1 MFQETLP
8 DAQASAIPFKFA
20 LPPVTP
26 ALPFATT
33 LEARRSLALQGT
45 FRAGNFRIQQGCIAL
60 HQSLGDGRRQILDI
74 LGPGRLLGPDLMSA
88 LACSAEPMTTTSIEI
103 LPSGPA
109 NDADL
114 LLALRLMLKR
124 AQAHATLLGRKTA
137 AEKVA
142 SALID
147 LAAQFAGSRQTGHRR
162 PLTFRLYL
170 TRADLADWLGLTLET
185 VSRTLNA
192 FKRGRVIDFQHAD
205 IITIT
210 DSATLATLAAGE
222 LPRQTKALGR

>member
-8 DAQASAIPFKFA
+8 DAQASAIPFKFT
-20 LPPVTP
+20 LPPVAH
-26 ALPFATT
+26 ALPFTT
-33 LEARRSLALQGT
+33 ILEARRSLALQGT

-74 LGPGRLLGPDLMSA
+74 LGPGRLLGPDLMGA
-88 LACSAEPMTTTSIEI
+88 PACSAEPMTSTSIET
-103 LPSGPA
+103 LPAGPGT
-109 NDADL
+109 DADV

-147 LAAQFAGSRQTGHRR
+147 LAAQFAGPRQPTKRQAI
-162 PLTFRLYL
+162 TFRLYL

-192 FKRGRVIDFQHAD
+192 FKRGRVINFRHAD
-205 IITIT
+205 IVTIT
-210 DSATLATLAAGE
+210 DATALAALAAGE
-222 LPRQTKALGR
+222 LPRQTKAQDR

>member
-8 DAQASAIPFKFA
+8 NAQASAIPFKFA

-26 ALPFATT
+26 ALPFTTT

-88 LACSAEPMTTTSIEI
+88 LACSAEPMTSTSIET
-103 LPSGPA
+103 LPAGPDT
-109 NDADL
+109 DADV
-114 LLALRLMLKR
+114 LLALQLMLRR

-147 LAAQFAGSRQTGHRR
+147 LAAQFAGPRQPASRRTM
-162 PLTFRLYL
+162 TFRLYL

-192 FKRGRVIDFQHAD
+192 FKRGHVIDFRHAD
-205 IITIT
+205 IITIS
-210 DSATLATLAAGE
+210 DAAALANLSAGE
-222 LPRQTKALGR
+222 LPRQSRTRER